1 MAGVLTLTVLLC
13 LFSLG
18 KGIDVQRLNL
28 EQVLILSRHNVRTPL
43 TGELEMY
50 ASKPWPKWNVSSGLL
65 TRKGYQL
72 EGYMGEYIADWFATE
87 NFFNECPK
95 EEEIIVYSN
104 TKPRTIASA
113 KAFAES
119 AFKNCNITV
128 KHHEN
133 LAAMDPM
140 FLPIFH
146 NKTAAFKQQAREEMT
161 RKLNEVDLTEAYRE
175 MTRILNMQSSDVCK
189 KLAICDL
196 VALKS
201 DIVTEDGEEPN
212 VNGPLFIA
220 NAIVDSFIMSYY
232 EGMPLSD
239 VAWGEMQDNVTKWE
253 LLTSIA
259 RENLNV
265 RFNLTSA
272 SKDVAGPLLKYMYN
286 IFKSGTPKFTLL
298 VGHDSNL
305 NGVINAFDF
314 QPFVLPGQFEPF
326 PIGGKVI
333 FQKWSDANE
342 KFLKI
347 EYVYPTVKQLRNG
360 EKLSRLD
367 PPQRV
372 LLIPKGCKMSPAGF
386 CPWSEFLKLNT
397 FS

>member
-1 MAGVLTLTVLLC
+1 MAAILTVLLC
-13 LFSLG
+13 FFSLC
-18 KGIDVQRLNL
+18 KGIDVHRLNL

-50 ASKPWPKWNVSSGLL
+50 SSKPWPNWNASSGLL

-72 EGYMGEYIADWFATE
+72 EGYMGEYLSDWFASE
-87 NFFNECPK
+87 NFFDGCPG
-95 EEEIIVYSN
+95 EDEIIVYSN

-113 KAFAES
+113 KSFVES
-119 AFKNCNITV
+119 AFKSCNITV
-128 KHHEN
+128 QHHDN

-146 NKTAAFKQQAREEMT
+146 NRTDAFKKQAREEMQ
-161 RKLNEVDLTEAYRE
+161 RKLNEVNLTDAYRE
-175 MTRILNMQSSDVCK
+175 MTRILNMESSDVCK
-189 KLAICDL
+189 KLLICDL

-201 DIVTEDGEEPN
+201 EIVTEDGEEPN

-239 VAWGEMQDNVTKWE
+239 VAWGEMQDNSTQWD

-259 RENLNV
+259 RENQNV
-265 RFNLTSA
+265 KFNLTTA
-272 SKDVAGPLLKYMYN
+272 SKDLAGPLLKYMFD

-305 NGVINAFDF
+305 NSVINALDF
-314 QPFVLPGQFEPF
+314 KPFVLPGQFEPF
-326 PIGGKVI
+326 PIGGKVV
-333 FQKWSDANE
+333 FQKWSDGKE
-342 KFLKI
+342 KYLKI

-360 EKLSRLD
+360 ERLSRLE

-372 LLIPKGCKMSPAGF
+372 LLEPKGCKMSAAGL
-386 CPWSEFLKLNT
+386 CLWSDFLKLNT